1 MNKIILID
9 ADSMCYIGGSCEE
22 VEQAYDKVDD
32 ALVNIISTSG
42 ASHYTIF
49 VEKQYNNNFRKKIVK
64 SYKIGRA
71 NKELPKFYNEIKEY
85 LIGSWNAYGLG
96 GYESDDV
103 LISYYK
109 KCKEEYPFTEV
120 VIASMDKDL
129 KSHPIVMFDTYYQ
142 RFGQV
147 YIVSEEEANYN
158 LWTQVIM
165 GDSTDSISGI
175 KGKGSKYAESV
186 LKDSK
191 NHFMTTCRAYRKN
204 YGSRWQ
210 KNLIKNYVQVRLLDN
225 LNVKLKL
232 EEALYEESK

>member
-22 VEQAYDKVDD
+22 VDQAYDKVDQ
-32 ALVNIISTSG
+32 AISNIIATSG
-42 ASHYTIF
+42 ASHYTLF
-49 VEKQYNNNFRKKIVK
+49 VEKPFNNNFRKKIVK
-64 SYKIGRA
+64 SYKVGRA

-120 VIASMDKDL
+120 VIASMDKDI
-129 KSHPIVMFDTYYQ
+129 KQCPIVMFDTYYQ

-147 YIVSEEEANYN
+147 YNITEEEANYN
-158 LWTQVIM
+158 LWIQVIM

-175 KGKGSKYAESV
+175 KGKGIKYAESV
-186 LKDSK
+186 LKGSK
-191 NHFMTTCRAYRKN
+191 NHFIATCRAYLDN

-210 KNLIKNYVQVRLLDN
+210 KNFIKNYVQVKLLDN
-225 LNVKLKL
+225 LNVKIDLS
-232 EEALYEESK
+232 EVEFNQE